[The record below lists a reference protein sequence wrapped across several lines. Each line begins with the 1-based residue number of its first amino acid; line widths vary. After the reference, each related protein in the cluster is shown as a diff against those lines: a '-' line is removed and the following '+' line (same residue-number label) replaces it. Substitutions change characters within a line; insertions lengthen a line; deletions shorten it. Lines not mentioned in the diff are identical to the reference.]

1 MNENEPSDYAPPTP
15 DEVRDLLKRL
25 GLTGAEAGALVDVK
39 GRQIRRYTGGDA
51 VMPYAVLYTL
61 LHKATQASISP
72 KNWRA
77 ELWFD

>member
-1 MNENEPSDYAPPTP
+1 MNEEESRYNPPTP
-15 DEVRDLLKRL
+15 EEVRDLLKRL

-61 LHKATQASISP
+61 LHKTQQASISP
-72 KNWRA
+72 DHWRS

>member
-1 MNENEPSDYAPPTP
+1 MTEEESRYSPPTP
-15 DEVRDLLKRL
+15 EEVRDLLKRL
-25 GLTGAEAGALVDVK
+25 ALTGAEAGALVDVK

-61 LHKATQASISP
+61 LHKTKQASISP
-72 KNWRA
+72 DHWRS